1 MAAADVESGR
11 RSVEEPMA
19 GRDEFESLFREFL
32 QGNLTRRQAMLRA
45 AGLGAGA
52 AVAGP
57 RLVGAAP
64 AGRASGFVVR
74 GQDGSPTPKTGG
86 VLKMGMQSDPSA
98 LDPQKQSLTAI
109 WHVVEHIYNCLTK
122 IQPDLSVAPDL
133 AESWD
138 ISADGLTYTFKLHQG
153 VKFHNG
159 REAVAKDVK
168 YSFERLVDP
177 ATASTSAANLA
188 SMASIEAPDDYT
200 AVLKLKARDASIL
213 ANLANSSCIII
224 PKEVVDQNGDLSQV
238 AVGTGPFVFK
248 QYTPNTSITLDKN
261 PDYFEKGL
269 PYLDGVEML
278 IAAEDTS
285 RTAALVQGTADFIEY
300 TPPKD
305 IAMLK
310 SDSSIALAGNSI
322 QQIRMIGFNLRKD
335 PFKNA
340 KVRQAINLV
349 VDRKAIID
357 AALQGFGT
365 PADIPFSQD
374 YWAALKRDVPA
385 PDVAK
390 AQQLM
395 AEAGFKDGFKTSIT
409 TWAEY
414 VTIKDSAVVVQEQ
427 LKKIGIAAELNALDT
442 GTMSSTVYQKFD
454 FDMAVTGDS
463 AFVDPDQLV
472 GTNFKTGDSGNFVG
486 YSNPDVDKLIGQG
499 IAETDQAKRAEIYQQ
514 IQQIL
519 LQDLPWVC
527 LYIGQQYEAMKTY
540 VKGYQ
545 HIPTGSNLKVREVWL
560 DK

>member
-1 MAAADVESGR
+1 M
-11 RSVEEPMA
+11 
-19 GRDEFESLFREFL
+19 FREFL

-45 AGLGAGA
+45 AGLGVGA

-57 RLVGAAP
+57 RLAGAAP
-64 AGRASGFVVR
+64 AGRIGAR
-74 GQDGSPTPKTGG
+74 AALGQQASPTPKTGG

-109 WHVVEHIYNCLTK
+109 WHVVEHIYSRLTK
-122 IQPDLSVAPDL
+122 VQPDLSIAPEL

-159 REAVAKDVK
+159 REVVAKDVK

-177 ATASTSAANLA
+177 ATASTSAADLA
-188 SMASIEAPDDYT
+188 SMASVDAPDDYT
-200 AVLKLKARDASIL
+200 VVLKLKARDASIL
-213 ANLANSSCIII
+213 ANIAGASCIII
-224 PKEVVDQNGDLSQV
+224 PKEVVDKNGDLSQV
-238 AVGTGPFVFK
+238 AVGSGPFVFK
-248 QYTPNTSITLDKN
+248 EYVPNTRVTLTKN
-261 PDYFEKGL
+261 ADYFEKPL
-269 PYLDGVEML
+269 PYLDGLELL

-300 TPPKD
+300 VPPKD
-305 IAMLK
+305 INLLK
-310 SDSSIALAGNSI
+310 KDPSITLAGNSI
-322 QQIRMIGFNLRKD
+322 QQIRMIGFNLRRK
-335 PFKNA
+335 PFDNP
-340 KVRQAINLV
+340 KVRQAINLA
-349 VDRKAIID
+349 VDRKAIVD

-365 PADIPFSQD
+365 PADIPFSQN

-395 AEAGFKDGFKTSIT
+395 AEAGFANGFKTSIT

-414 VTIKDSAVVVQEQ
+414 VTIKDSAVVVQDQ
-427 LKKIGIAAELNALDT
+427 LKKIGIDAQLNALDT
-442 GTMSSTVYQKFD
+442 GTMSTTVYVNHD

-463 AFVDPDQLV
+463 GFVDPNSLILN
-472 GTNFKTGDSGNFVG
+472 NFKSTEAGNFVG
-486 YSNPDVDKLIGQG
+486 YKNPQVDQLIDQG

-519 LQDLPWVC
+519 LQDLPWVN

-540 VKGYQ
+540 VKGFQ